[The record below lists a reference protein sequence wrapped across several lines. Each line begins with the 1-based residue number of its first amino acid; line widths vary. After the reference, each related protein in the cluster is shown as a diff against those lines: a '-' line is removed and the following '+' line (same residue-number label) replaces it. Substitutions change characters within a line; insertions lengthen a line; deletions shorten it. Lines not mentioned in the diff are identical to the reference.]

1 MGAFVDLGL
10 AIFPSGRDGAFHGGK
25 TISQSVTRPIR
36 KMSQNGPFR
45 SDRNL
50 AVDVSRTAT
59 DPIAE
64 LNLKF
69 RSDRPAL
76 RGRECGDVAKGE
88 FDKTLPSLSGPVTT
102 DAEGPGCR

>member
-1 MGAFVDLGL
+1 MIWDWPF
-10 AIFPSGRDGAFHGGK
+10 FPVAGMARSMAAR
-25 TISQSVTRPIR
+25 QSLNLSRAPSN